1 VASKFR
7 LTPRENANVT
17 QSELVSNQV
26 RRLAG
31 GDVVDLA
38 LRRETVVEH
47 LVQALGLGLV
57 AVDGVGDLL
66 GGVCGKGQPYFQNQ
80 IPTAHASLQYS
91 QRLKWLACPCIG
103 PMPLCCI

>member
-1 VASKFR
+1 MASKFR

-66 GGVCGKGQPYFQNQ
+66 GGVCGKSQSG
-80 IPTAHASLQYS
+80 IPKSNPKS
-91 QRLKWLACPCIG
+91 SCIIG
-103 PMPLCCI
+103 ILTSSKMIGLPLHRADAALL